1 MGQIDSMIAAKSVLV
16 ILPKTPRR
24 LKAAIRK
31 GRRADRRDRS
41 FHREYHEPDRRLF
54 RKTGVVEDVG
64 AKGRQTCGL
73 SVAKVR
79 QAEKRLHGLQQCE
92 MVVRVTV
99 LGSGRYKR

>member
-1 MGQIDSMIAAKSVLV
+1 MGQIDSLIAANGVLGY
-16 ILPKTPRR
+16 PPED
-24 LKAAIRK
+24 ADPK
-31 GRRADRRDRS
+31 GRGADRS

-79 QAEKRLHGLQQCE
+79 QAEERLQGLQQRV

-99 LGSGRYKR
+99 LASGRYKR